1 MIKLI
6 YNILRLWKGSLSV
19 CETILVPI
27 AIFSIL
33 VPGRRRL
40 RDVKRA
46 IGTTMHPKRDENS
59 LHRAFLRPGLH
70 HESLGL
76 LVREIHVK
84 AGKELVIRE
93 IRVSHA

>member
-19 CETILVPI
+19 WETILVPV
-27 AIFSIL
+27 AILSIL
-33 VPGRRRL
+33 VPGPRRL
-40 RDVKRA
+40 RDEKRA
-46 IGTTMHPKRDENS
+46 IGKTMHPKRDENS
-59 LHRAFLRPGLH
+59 LHRAFFRPGLH

-76 LVREIHVK
+76 LVLEIHVK
-84 AGKELVIRE
+84 PGNELVIRE